1 MFVAFNAY
9 REQFSDRAAD
19 SINLALQLR
28 ILSLYSKHLADIVL
42 TDPKENKPTSSIV
55 NIHQQATLTVE
66 NLMSQYDSFTL
77 ALFRCLHFVIHSG
90 ESVAIIGPSGIGKT
104 TLLKIMAGLLVP
116 IRGSVLL
123 NRCDI
128 HQLGLNNYRRYIA
141 LCFTRR

>member
-1 MFVAFNAY
+1 MLFVNVIKPTH
-9 REQFSDRAAD
+9 RC
-19 SINLALQLR
+19 NLACKYCYNEDVRKPIMTLN
-28 ILSLYSKHLADIVL
+28 ILEK
-42 TDPKENKPTSSIV
+42 TIV

-66 NLMSQYDSFTL
+66 NLMFQYDSFTL